1 MGEHRF
7 RSEVWEHAPGD
18 PGSWHFLT
26 VPAEVCEELALESG
40 PPGGFGSIR
49 VQARIGGTTW
59 STSLFPESGGDG
71 AMVLPVKKAVRRA
84 EDFAAGS
91 TVEVSLA
98 ATGRLG

>member
-1 MGEHRF
+1 MTEHRF
-7 RSEVWEHAPGD
+7 SSQVWEHSPGD

-26 VPAEVCEELALESG
+26 VPAEVCEELSLESG

-71 AMVLPVKKAVRRA
+71 TMVLPVKKAVRRA
-84 EDFAAGS
+84 EEFAAGS
-91 TVEVSLA
+91 TVEVSLEVPP
-98 ATGRLG
+98 GQ